1 MMKSRP
7 AAVSFRV
14 RRHFED
20 PAVRARYDLNEIA
33 DGMSGVIALG
43 RGDPDLPTPA
53 HIRRAAKAAVD
64 AGTLD
69 GADPAGMLDLRRA
82 ISAKLAKEN
91 GIEVDPHTE
100 VVVTTGGQEGLY
112 LAVQSLVGP
121 GDEIMVPDP
130 RYTSY
135 DLAIAVSGATMKL
148 IPTSAERG
156 FELQPADVAAAVTP
170 RSKVLLLISPSN
182 PTGAVISADS
192 VEAIATIAKEHDLT
206 VIADEI
212 YEKLLYNGAQC
223 LSVASLPGMRE
234 RTLTLNGFSKTF
246 CMTGWRVGY
255 IAGPASRIARIR
267 RLKAAVSSAAPVI
280 SQMAAVA
287 ALNGSLEFLH
297 KYLTTYDRRR
307 RVLMDG
313 FRGLGFS
320 FTEPS
325 GAYYLFVDSSSK
337 GFSGPELAVRLLR
350 DARVLVYPGTGFGE
364 RWRDYL
370 RLSFM
375 QSESTLSEAIE
386 RIRQCL

>member
-1 MMKSRP
+1 MKSAP

-33 DGMSGVIALG
+33 DGMTGVIALG

-64 AGTLD
+64 AVTLD

-82 ISAKLAKEN
+82 ISVKLAKEN
-91 GIEVDPHTE
+91 GIEVDADTE

-135 DLAIAVSGATMKL
+135 DLAIAVSGAAMKL

-170 RSKVLLLISPSN
+170 RSKALLLISPSN
-182 PTGAVISADS
+182 PTGAVIGAESIR
-192 VEAIATIAKEHDLT
+192 AIATIAKEHDLM

-212 YEKLLYNGAQC
+212 YEKLLYNGAHC
-223 LSVASLPGMRE
+223 LSIASLPGMRE

-267 RLKAAVSSAAPVI
+267 RLKAAVSAAAPVI

-287 ALNGSLEFLH
+287 ALTGSLGFLRE
-297 KYLTTYDRRR
+297 YLATYDRRR

-386 RIRQCL
+386 RIRECL